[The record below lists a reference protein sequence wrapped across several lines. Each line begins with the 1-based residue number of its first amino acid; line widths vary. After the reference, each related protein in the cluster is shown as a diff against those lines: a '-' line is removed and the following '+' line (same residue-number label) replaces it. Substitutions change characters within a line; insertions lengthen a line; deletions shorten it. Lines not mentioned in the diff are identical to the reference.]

1 MGLEVAT
8 YITTLNAANPT
19 GADAVAQGDDHIR
32 LLKAVLLATFPTLNA
47 ALSAALVPST
57 ATGSIVATNVQAAL
71 AELAAEKAETVHMH
85 AAADLTGL
93 GTAAT
98 RDVGTGGY
106 QVVQLDGAGRLPS
119 VDASQLTNLPAGIAG
134 IPAGGVAY
142 FAMSAAPTGWLK
154 CNGALVSRTSYAA
167 LYAAIGTTFGV
178 GDGITTFGLPELRGE
193 FIRNLAD
200 GRAVDT
206 GRVLGSAQD
215 EAYLN
220 HSHAAWADTV
230 GAHTHTLP
238 IASKTFGGSSPTTS
252 SMEDGEASTTG
263 SAGEHSHTITVAAST
278 TGGTETRPRNVALLA
293 CIKY

>member
-57 ATGSIVATNVQAAL
+57 ATGSLVATNVQAAL
-71 AELAAEKAETVHMH
+71 AELAAEKAETVHTH

-98 RDVGTGGY
+98 KGVGTGAN
-106 QVVQLDGAGRLPS
+106 QVVQLDWAGRLPT
-119 VDASQLTNLPAGIAG
+119 VDASQLTNLPAGI
-134 IPAGGVAY
+134 PAGLVAY
-142 FAMSAAPTGWLK
+142 FAMSTAPTGWLK

-178 GDGITTFGLPELRGE
+178 GDGVTTFGLPELRGE

-220 HSHAAWADTV
+220 HSHIAWADTG
-230 GAHTHTLP
+230 GAHEHSLP
-238 IASKTFGGSSPTTS
+238 VSSSTGIGSSRTVPGEYAGPAQNTS
-252 SMEDGEASTTG
+252 S
-263 SAGEHSHTITVAAST
+263 AGAHSHTITVAAST